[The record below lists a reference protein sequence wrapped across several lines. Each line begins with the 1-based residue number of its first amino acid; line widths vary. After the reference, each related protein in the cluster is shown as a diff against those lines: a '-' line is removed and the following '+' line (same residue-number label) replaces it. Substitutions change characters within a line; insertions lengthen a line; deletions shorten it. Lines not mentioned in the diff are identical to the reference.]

1 MPFIFLRK
9 DSKPSVSIVII
20 SAACCMPGMAPLD
33 EQARRIVEQ
42 AISETGVEAQVKIM
56 PATTAFFG
64 GVPRQIMAELIN
76 LSQSGQLPVPTVLIN
91 GKPVSYGMPE
101 LENFKSALLAV
112 ANTNTQRT
120 KEDKAQ

>member
-1 MPFIFLRK
+1 MAFNFLRK
-9 DSKPSVSIVII
+9 DSGPPVSVVII

-64 GVPRQIMAELIN
+64 GVPKHIMAELVN
-76 LSQSGQLPVPTVLIN
+76 LSQSERLPVPAILIN
-91 GKPVSYGMPE
+91 GKPVSYGIPE
-101 LENFKSALLAV
+101 LEHLKSALLTV
-112 ANTNTQRT
+112 ADANSKIS
-120 KEDKAQ
+120 KEEKAP

>member
-1 MPFIFLRK
+1 MAFNFLRN
-9 DSKPSVSIVII
+9 DPRPPVSVVII

-56 PATTAFFG
+56 PATSAFFG
-64 GVPRQIMAELIN
+64 GVPKQIMAELIN
-76 LSQSGQLPVPTVLIN
+76 LSQSERLPVPAILIN

-101 LENFKSALLAV
+101 LENLKSALLAV
-112 ANTNTQRT
+112 ANANPKITNEE
-120 KEDKAQ
+120 KVP